1 MAKNVRLHFFLLQKE
16 TPAIGYVAI
25 VAVFGYVATFE
36 IGPGP
41 IPWFIATEL
50 FAQSARPAAVAVGG
64 CSNWTA
70 NFLVGLCFR
79 PLLVRTHYLHF
90 FVVLNLQILHCY

>member
-1 MAKNVRLHFFLLQKE
+1 MISYI
-16 TPAIGYVAI
+16 AII
-25 VAVFGYVATFE
+25 AVFGFVATFE

-50 FAQSARPAAVAVGG
+50 FAQGARPAAVAVGG

-70 NFLVGLCFR
+70 NFLVGLCF
-79 PLLVRTHYLHF
+79 PLLLVRILPF
-90 FVVLNLQILHCY
+90 WFVINLPILPSY